1 MNEIIELTK
10 EELATK
16 EGLVKSYF
24 TTLDKCEKTTWKV
37 AEIIHDTVNREDFKK
52 LFTDRKTYARMIGLS
67 PSSVSKM
74 EKAFSRK
81 MLLQQFYIDSLEDV
95 ESGNVKEYSATQI
108 SEISPIDD
116 ERLEEFVLE
125 YEVTPFDS
133 CATIRKKVKYFVNE
147 SEPEEE
153 AGDDT
158 EEEAGD
164 DTEEE
169 TGDDTE
175 MYARFYCYNNGIEYA
190 SIYDILITKDKM
202 EKVLEILNS

>member
-1 MNEIIELTK
+1 MNEVIELTK
-10 EELATK
+10 KELSTK
-16 EGLVKSYF
+16 EGLVKSYY
-24 TTLDKCEKTTWKV
+24 TALDKCEKSTWKV

-52 LFTDRKTYARMIGLS
+52 LFTDRKTYAGMIGLS
-67 PSSVSKM
+67 PSTVSKM

-81 MLLQQFYIDSLEDV
+81 MLLQQFYIDSLEEV
-95 ESGNVKEYSATQI
+95 ESGNVKEYSASQI
-108 SEISPIDD
+108 SEISPIEN
-116 ERLEEFVLE
+116 ERLEEFVTE

-133 CATIRKKVKYFVNE
+133 CSTIRKKVKDFVNE

-153 AGDDT
+153 AG
-158 EEEAGD
+158 EEAGD

-169 TGDDTE
+169 AGDDTE

-190 SIYDILITKDKM
+190 SVCDILITKDKM